1 MLEELQIKN
10 LAIIDEQSVPFGPGF
25 NVITGQTGAGKSIIL
40 QALSIILGGKPKT
53 HAVREGTTHAE
64 VHALFSLESLP
75 EGERRLLPEII
86 RDESQLVVARSIPRS
101 GSGRVYLNGKLSTI
115 GMLRTVVE
123 PLVDLCGQSEFVRLY
138 DPHYQMRLLDQ
149 FGSRVDATF
158 GALLERY
165 DTSYKQWREVRM
177 RIDRATASSLHRQ
190 QRFDEVNA
198 LIRDVGGTRLGEGV
212 RAGLEDE
219 IKRVANGEQ
228 LLTLSSYIIQGVE
241 GEEGVLARF
250 SEIGQELRRL
260 VSLDDGAK
268 PLYEQYMSVWREF
281 SEFHSDFEK
290 YSRTVTVDEEAL
302 EKARAEL
309 ARLAFLERK
318 YRCAEGDLKNLY
330 ESALQECAD
339 LEGGDDGGALKLE
352 LKEIEGVLSNVAL
365 ELRAA
370 RQRIG
375 KSFSELVQN
384 ELADLNMKHA
394 SLKLSQTPKEWG
406 AYGADEGEF
415 LFSGNRGYAPK
426 HLRSIASG
434 GELSRITLVMK
445 NILSSRHG
453 VSIMVFD
460 EVDVGISGEVA
471 RSVGHKLKSLGA
483 DSQVICITHLPQVA
497 SLADTHLYVEKSE
510 GPLTTSAVR
519 ILEEKERVEEL
530 ARMIAGYQVTESA
543 RESAREL
550 MQTGASRSIQ
560 E

>member
-1 MLEELQIKN
+1 M
-10 LAIIDEQSVPFGPGF
+10 
-25 NVITGQTGAGKSIIL
+25 
-40 QALSIILGGKPKT
+40 SIILGGKPKV
-53 HAVREGTTHAE
+53 HAVREGASHAE
-64 VHALFSLESLP
+64 VHALFSLEALP
-75 EGERRLLPEII
+75 NEERRLLPEII

-123 PLVDLCGQSEFVRLY
+123 PMVDLCGQSEFVRLY

-149 FGSRVDATF
+149 FALRVEPTF
-158 GALLERY
+158 GALFNRY
-165 DTSYKQWREVRM
+165 DVVYKRWREVKM
-177 RIDRATASSLHRQ
+177 RIDRATASSL
-190 QRFDEVNA
+190 QRHQRRDEVNA
-198 LIRDVGGTRLGEGV
+198 LVSDVGTTKLGEGV

-219 IKRVANGEQ
+219 IKKLANGEQ
-228 LLTLSSYIIQGVE
+228 LVTLSSYILQGVE
-241 GEEGVLARF
+241 GEDGLLARF

-260 VSLDDGAK
+260 VPLDDGTK
-268 PLYEQYMSVWREF
+268 PLYDQYISVWREF
-281 SEFHSDFEK
+281 SEFHSDFER
-290 YSRTVTVDEEAL
+290 YSRTVAVDEEAL

-318 YRCAEGDLKNLY
+318 YRCVEGELKALY
-330 ESALQECAD
+330 EGSLQESAD
-339 LEGGDDGGALKLE
+339 LEGADDGGALKRE
-352 LKEIEGVLSNVAL
+352 LQLTEVELSSLASG
-365 ELRAA
+365 LREA

-375 KSFSELVQN
+375 KSFSAMVQN

-394 SLKLSQTPKEWG
+394 SLKLSLNPKEWG
-406 AYGADEGEF
+406 PYGADEGEF

-471 RSVGHKLKSLGA
+471 RSVGHKLRSLGVN
-483 DSQVICITHLPQVA
+483 SQVICITHLPQVA
-497 SLADTHLYVEKSE
+497 SLADTHLYVEKNE
-510 GPLTTSAVR
+510 GPLTTSSVR
-519 ILEEKERVEEL
+519 VLGEEERVEEL
-530 ARMIAGYQVTESA
+530 ARMMAGYQVTESA

-550 MQTGASRSIQ
+550 MKTG
-560 E
+560 

>member
-10 LAIIDEQSVPFGPGF
+10 LAIIHEQSVAFGPGF

-53 HAVREGTTHAE
+53 HAVREGASHAE
-64 VHALFSLESLP
+64 VHALFSLDSLP
-75 EGERRLLPEII
+75 EEERKQLPEII
-86 RDESQLVVARSIPRS
+86 REESQLVVARSIPRS

-149 FGSRVDATF
+149 FGSRVDPAF

-165 DTSYKQWREVRM
+165 DATYRQWREVKM
-177 RIDRATASSLHRQ
+177 RIDRATASSL
-190 QRFDEVNA
+190 QRHQRLDEVNA
-198 LIRDVGGTRLGEGV
+198 LIRDVGTTRLGEGI

-219 IKRVANGEQ
+219 IKRLANGEQ
-228 LLTLSSYIIQGVE
+228 LLTLSSYIMQGVE

-260 VSLDDGAK
+260 VQLDDGAR
-268 PLYEQYMSVWREF
+268 PLHEQYMTVWREF
-281 SEFHSDFEK
+281 SEFHADFEK

-330 ESALQECAD
+330 ENALQECAD
-339 LEGGDDGGALKLE
+339 LEGGDDGGALKKE
-352 LKEIEGVLSNVAL
+352 LKAIEGALSDVAI
-365 ELRAA
+365 ELRGA
-370 RQRIG
+370 RQRVG
-375 KSFSELVQN
+375 KTFSELVQS

-394 SLKLSQTPKEWG
+394 SLKLSLTPKEWG

-460 EVDVGISGEVA
+460 EVDTGISGEVA
-471 RSVGHKLKSLGA
+471 RSVGHKLKSLGSN
-483 DSQVICITHLPQVA
+483 SQVICITHLPQVA
-497 SLADTHLYVEKSE
+497 SLADTHVYVEKSE
-510 GPLTTSAVR
+510 GPLTTSSVR
-519 ILEEKERVEEL
+519 ILDEDERVEEL

-550 MQTGASRSIQ
+550 MQTG
-560 E
+560 